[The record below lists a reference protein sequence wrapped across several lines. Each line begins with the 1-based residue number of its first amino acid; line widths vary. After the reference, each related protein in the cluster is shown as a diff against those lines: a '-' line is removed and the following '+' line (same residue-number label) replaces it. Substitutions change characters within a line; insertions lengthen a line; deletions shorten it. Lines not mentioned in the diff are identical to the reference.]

1 MARSHTVDRAIAD
14 SFARRFTHDIRRQY
28 REGLEVVAGAENE
41 EGPEKKDKRL
51 QAQIDDLL
59 DELIFLQSQMSG
71 AGTSEEAEKD
81 IIG

>member
-28 REGLEVVAGAENE
+28 REGLEVVAGAESE

-51 QAQIDDLL
+51 QARIDDLL

-71 AGTSEEAEKD
+71 SGLEAEVEESV
-81 IIG
+81 